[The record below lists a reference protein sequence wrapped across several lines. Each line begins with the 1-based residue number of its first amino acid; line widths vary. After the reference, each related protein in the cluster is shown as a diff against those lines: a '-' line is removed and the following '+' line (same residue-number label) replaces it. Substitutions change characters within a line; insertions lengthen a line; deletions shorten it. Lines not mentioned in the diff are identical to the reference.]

1 MSRVWA
7 WACLFIGL
15 SVGAFSSPVGI
26 SPRIVER
33 PDGAGNPIDCG
44 PTLFHSGARPSPLC
58 DSLTDP
64 WRIAAEVGLFVAA
77 LLIIAALMLFLRPA
91 IAHHATGS
99 RT

>member
-7 WACLFIGL
+7 WACLFLGL
-15 SVGAFSSPVGI
+15 SVGAFSSLVGI
-26 SPRIVER
+26 SPRVVER
-33 PDGAGNPIDCG
+33 LDGGGNPIDCG

-77 LLIIAALMLFLRPA
+77 LLIIPALGFLLRTA
-91 IAHHATGS
+91 ISQHATDS